1 MHGLALSDG
10 NFALRLAITLCLVA
24 IPVAMVLLAL
34 DRRVLGG
41 ELIWLKPF
49 KFHLSLLVHAVTVL
63 FAARLLPDA
72 WQAHIVTKA
81 GLTLFGVVV
90 IYEAVFLSIQAG
102 RGVRSHFNDTTAFD
116 AIGGSI
122 MAAGAGVL
130 VIVPLLIGLAL
141 AVATWRGG
149 WAEVLDNPVRLAA
162 ALGFLLTGW
171 LAAQTGSAIG
181 ANAGP
186 FVAVDPSLGRFM
198 PLTGWALDGGDYRI
212 SHFLGVHAM
221 QAVPLVVL
229 ILLLIFPPGFV
240 AALTVPVTAG
250 WALLTL
256 FTLARAAD
264 GLPPL

>member
-1 MHGLALSDG
+1 MYLQAISDD
-10 NFALRLAITLCLVA
+10 NAALRIAIALCLMAVPAALILLAI
-24 IPVAMVLLAL
+24 
-34 DRRVLGG
+34 DRRVLDD

-63 FAARLLPDA
+63 FAVRLLPEA

-81 GLTLFGVVV
+81 SLTLFGAVV

-102 RGVRSHFNDTTAFD
+102 RGVRSHFNDTTTFD
-116 AIGGSI
+116 AIGRTI

-130 VIVPLLIGLAL
+130 VVVPLLIGLAL
-141 AVATWRGG
+141 AFAAWRGG
-149 WAEVLDNPVRLAA
+149 WAEVSENPLRLSVAI
-162 ALGFLLTGW
+162 GFLLTGW

-186 FVAVDPSLGRFM
+186 FVGVDPSAGRFM
-198 PLTGWALDGGDYRI
+198 PITGWALAGGDYRI

-229 ILLLIFPPGFV
+229 TLTLIFPPVAV
-240 AALTVPVTAG
+240 AALTLPVAAG
-250 WALLTL
+250 WAALTL
-256 FTLARAAD
+256 HALARAAD
-264 GLPPL
+264 GLPPI

>member
-1 MHGLALSDG
+1 MHLLAISDD
-10 NFALRLAITLCLVA
+10 NAALRIAIALCLLAVPAALILLAI
-24 IPVAMVLLAL
+24 
-34 DRRVLGG
+34 DRRVLDD

-63 FAARLLPDA
+63 FAVRLLPEA
-72 WQAHIVTKA
+72 WQAHILTKA
-81 GLTLFGVVV
+81 GLMLFGAVV

-116 AIGGSI
+116 AIGGTI

-141 AVATWRGG
+141 AIAIWRGG
-149 WAEVLDNPVRLAA
+149 WSEVSENPLRLAVA
-162 ALGFLLTGW
+162 FGFFLTGW

-186 FVAVDPSLGRFM
+186 FVGVDPVSARFM
-198 PLTGWALDGGDYRI
+198 PLTGWALEGGDYRI

-229 ILLLIFPPGFV
+229 ILLLFLSPIVV
-240 AALTVPVTAG
+240 AALTLPVAAG
-250 WALLTL
+250 WAALTL
-256 FTLARAAD
+256 YALARAAN